1 MAIVLTKSDC
11 LELNKKL
18 PNLNCELSNGVIWGT
33 LDFKCCYDFDRCELV
48 YVETGENYIQDAYE
62 IRIVFNESDTFGFPK
77 IYEPSGIIKEFAEA
91 SNLKLEDLHINKDNY
106 DSCCLGIFPEYLWT
120 SAWQFIID
128 KVIPF
133 FYWQSYRRING
144 QEPWKGF
151 THGNDGII
159 EAMRYSVKDVFKG
172 KTRNKLCPCG
182 SGRKYKKCC
191 LRRDMILK
199 SKLKK
204 LLPSAQSADKSGE

>member
-62 IRIVFNESDTFGFPK
+62 IRIDFNESDTFGFPK

-120 SAWQFIID
+120 SAWPIHH
-128 KVIPF
+128 
-133 FYWQSYRRING
+133 R
-144 QEPWKGF
+144 
-151 THGNDGII
+151 
-159 EAMRYSVKDVFKG
+159 
-172 KTRNKLCPCG
+172 
-182 SGRKYKKCC
+182 
-191 LRRDMILK
+191 
-199 SKLKK
+199 
-204 LLPSAQSADKSGE
+204 